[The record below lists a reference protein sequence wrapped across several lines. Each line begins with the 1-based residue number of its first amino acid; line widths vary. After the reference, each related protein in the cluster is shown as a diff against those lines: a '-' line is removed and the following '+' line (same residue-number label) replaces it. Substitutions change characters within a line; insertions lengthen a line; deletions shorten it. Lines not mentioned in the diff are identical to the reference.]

1 MCLSSAFANNTLDAK
16 NIEWEYVQKAK
27 IIKYL
32 LGAVSW
38 PTSTKDD
45 PINVCVLGKI
55 DSLKAIT
62 ALNGEMVKDRK
73 IAVSAV
79 PNIKKAQQNC
89 QLIFISNSENANLKK
104 IVSTFEG
111 KPVLLLGDMDHFAQ
125 NGGSMNFI
133 VIKGIVAL
141 TVNVEALK
149 KSNLSYNVGEFS
161 QLTIV
166 PPPED
171 LK

>member
-1 MCLSSAFANNTLDAK
+1 MFFSCASANPLDAK

-38 PTSTKDD
+38 PSSTKND
-45 PINVCVLGKI
+45 PLNVCVLGKI
-55 DSLKAIT
+55 DNLKSIT
-62 ALNGEMVKDRK
+62 ALNGEMVKNHK
-73 IAVSAV
+73 VVVSSSA
-79 PNIKKAQQNC
+79 NMKKAQQNC
-89 QLIFISNSENANLKK
+89 QLVFISNSENARLKK
-104 IVSTFEG
+104 IISTFDG

-141 TVNVEALK
+141 TVNVEAMK
-149 KSNLSYNVGEFS
+149 KSKLSYNVSEFS
-161 QLTIV
+161 QITVV
-166 PPPED
+166 PPPDE